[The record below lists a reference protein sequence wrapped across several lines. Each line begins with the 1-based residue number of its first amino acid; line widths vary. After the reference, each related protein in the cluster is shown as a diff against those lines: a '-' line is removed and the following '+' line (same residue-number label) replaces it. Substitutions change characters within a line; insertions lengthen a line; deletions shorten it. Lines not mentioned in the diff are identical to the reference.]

1 MYIKVEELRAG
12 DLLQDD
18 VMGKTSCPLIAKN
31 TILTDRHIE
40 LLKAFLIEEVDIQT
54 DGSTLSETTDTS
66 DQKDH
71 VEDTAKALEEDFLK
85 RYIEGEQ
92 QYNKEFLKWQA
103 GMSIDI
109 VKVREIILPLFEH
122 ARLNSDIYL
131 HLHKWTSGHYYF
143 HHPLAVGLIS
153 GAIAEKLN
161 FENGMIIQAALAG
174 ILADCGLA
182 KVPMNILKNS
192 SFSTSE
198 NEKELRKHPLHS
210 YNMVKELK
218 LLKQEAKIAIFQH
231 HERLDGTGYSMGDKG
246 EKIHPLSRVVA
257 VADTFCAMIAQKDDR
272 KQVPPFK
279 ALEILKEDYFGKF
292 DIAAVKALISIFTK
306 IGPGTKV
313 QLSNGQRGSVLFM
326 KQQYPTRPLV
336 QLAGDSSIVD
346 LEKMRELYIEEIL

>member
-1 MYIKVEELRAG
+1 MYIKVEDLQAG
-12 DLLQDD
+12 YVLQDD

-40 LLKAFLIEEVDIQT
+40 LLKAFLIKEVDVQI
-54 DGSTLSETTDTS
+54 DGSTLPEVTDEKSSLKVTLDFS
-66 DQKDH
+66 Q
-71 VEDTAKALEEDFLK
+71 EEFSK
-85 RYIEGEQ
+85 QYMEGEQ

-109 VKVREIILPLFEH
+109 VKIRGIILPLLEQV
-122 ARLNSDIYL
+122 RLNSDLFL
-131 HLHKWTSGHYYF
+131 HLHKWTSGHYRF
-143 HHPLAVGLIS
+143 HHPLAVGLMS
-153 GAIAEKLN
+153 GSIAEKLN

-174 ILADCGLA
+174 VLADCGLA
-182 KVPMNILKNS
+182 KVPTSILKV
-192 SFSTSE
+192 STNE

-246 EKIHPLSRVVA
+246 EKIHPLSRIVA
-257 VADTFCAMIAQKDDR
+257 VADTFYELTAPKEDQSH
-272 KQVPPFK
+272 VPPFK
-279 ALEILKEDYFGKF
+279 ALEIIKEDYFGKF
-292 DIAAVKALISIFTK
+292 DIKAVKALISIFMK
-306 IGPGTKV
+306 MGPGTAV
-313 QLSNGQRGSVLFM
+313 RLSNGQRGNIFFM

-336 QLAGDSSIVD
+336 QLSGDNSIVD